1 MSILL
6 SLLEEPLFELLKL
19 FKNLKNGVFD
29 RTLSRTHTCKTINLL
44 KSDLIYDRN
53 FHRTSEMLREPG
65 ISVCTKV
72 FFKGS
77 ELFV

>member
-1 MSILL
+1 MSILI
-6 SLLEEPLFELLKL
+6 SLLEKSLFELLKL

-29 RTLSRTHTCKTINLL
+29 RILSRTHTYKTINLL

-65 ISVCTKV
+65 ISVCFKV
-72 FFKGS
+72 FF
-77 ELFV
+77 